1 MKTLQECLNQKYPTK
16 EDKKEVKAISCLDFK
31 DDFVEGGELD
41 LSEFKNVED
50 VFVIK
55 RFLKAPLTKL
65 NVSGCVNLQDLDVSG
80 NNLTSVD
87 FLNNIPNPKKLKWLT
102 IYNNNIEPTDIEIF
116 SKFTSLIGLMIGTT
130 ETVLEEGKQNHF
142 YGSLKSYQNLTELKM
157 ICIEATDINEGL
169 EYLPFSL
176 VQVIKEKDQEKKYSS
191 IECSPH
197 DINAK
202 CKVIQNQLRPFNYDL
217 EAWQLAYPEKMLISR
232 PKLFAETSSR
242 EKWINALSEKIRKT
256 QRELEITKSSES
268 DKIKKIARLESKLES
283 LQGVKENLE
292 KSTQTEIFTADKE
305 TQTDLTSKQIEEMEK
320 VMEQL
325 RKIEIPKK

>member
-1 MKTLQECLNQKYPTK
+1 
-16 EDKKEVKAISCLDFK
+16 
-31 DDFVEGGELD
+31 
-41 LSEFKNVED
+41 
-50 VFVIK
+50 
-55 RFLKAPLTKL
+55 
-65 NVSGCVNLQDLDVSG
+65 
-80 NNLTSVD
+80 
-87 FLNNIPNPKKLKWLT
+87 
-102 IYNNNIEPTDIEIF
+102 
-116 SKFTSLIGLMIGTT
+116 
-130 ETVLEEGKQNHF
+130 
-142 YGSLKSYQNLTELKM
+142 
-157 ICIEATDINEGL
+157 
-169 EYLPFSL
+169 
-176 VQVIKEKDQEKKYSS
+176 
-191 IECSPH
+191 
-197 DINAK
+197 
-202 CKVIQNQLRPFNYDL
+202 
-217 EAWQLAYPEKMLISR
+217 MLISR